1 MLVDGRDVRPGLDD
15 WSNTAAA
22 WGVRPDIVDGVRGV
36 FATFPVPA
44 GSTVLSVPSSIS
56 LTLAPGENTPDAN
69 IAPPAVWA
77 LLPWFGQ
84 LALKLCVELS
94 LGSKSPLQPYL
105 ALLPAEIDLP
115 ACWREEDLLA
125 LQNVSMVR
133 RLQEEQL
140 QWRAMHDSL
149 PLSQQRPTWERFQW
163 ALCNVRSRS
172 FAGPHFNTPFTVK
185 VNLALALG
193 AVAALQQLGVPQ
205 VVEAL
210 SWPAAATA
218 ALAAI
223 LPAAWFYADSQGAQ
237 TAVRYS
243 MCPFLDLLNHDGS
256 VQAECAYD
264 PFGDCFKVVADR
276 ALSPKQQLTIN
287 YGSQSN
293 DRLLQVYGFVEPV
306 NESDRYLMTDVLQL
320 LQQGALRGVA
330 TQAQVQQLGIPP
342 SLLSEVTLTTAGF
355 PTEVVQ
361 ALQKLLDSSPNSP
374 TSSQQPLTV
383 NNILAELCNTEL
395 LSLGSTLDQDISE
408 LSKLRAQMARIQ
420 ARPALEAARAAAAAA
435 LAAAAAAATANVS
448 GAAVESEASVEE
460 ADGEGE
466 EEEEELQEFA
476 ERRRTILLYRTSK
489 KALLTRVLGDLVAR
503 Q

>member
-1 MLVDGRDVRPGLDD
+1 MAVREKILVTSPVIHLSDPGTRRKHSGRQHR
-15 WSNTAAA
+15 S
-22 WGVRPDIVDGVRGV
+22 
-36 FATFPVPA
+36 
-44 GSTVLSVPSSIS
+44 
-56 LTLAPGENTPDAN
+56 
-69 IAPPAVWA
+69 PPAVWA

-140 QWRAMHDSL
+140 QWRALHDSL
-149 PLSQQRPTWERFQW
+149 PLSQQRPTWERFRW

-172 FAGPHFNTPFTVK
+172 FAGPHFNTPFAVK

-193 AVAALQQLGVPQ
+193 AVAALQQLAIPEVVQ
-205 VVEAL
+205 VL

-218 ALAAI
+218 ALAAA

-293 DRLLQVYGFVEPV
+293 DRLLQVYGFVEPA
-306 NESDRYLMTDVLQL
+306 NESDRAADNTLAAGVGRSGSDDPKARSRSGLLSESYLMTDVLQL
-320 LQQGALRGVA
+320 LQQGALSAVA
-330 TQAQVQQLGIPP
+330 SHAQVQQLGIPP
-342 SLLSEVTLTTAGF
+342 SLFSEVTLTAAGF
-355 PTEVVQ
+355 PAEVVQ
-361 ALQKLLDSSPNSP
+361 ALGKLLASSTNLSS
-374 TSSQQPLTV
+374 TSQLPLTV
-383 NNILAELCNTEL
+383 NHILAELCSAEL
-395 LSLGSTLDQDISE
+395 LSLGSTLDEDISE
-408 LSKLRAQMARIQ
+408 LSKLRAQMARTQ
-420 ARPALEAARAAAAAA
+420 ARPALEAATAASA
-435 LAAAAAAATANVS
+435 LAAAAAAATATTS
-448 GAAVESEASVEE
+448 GEAE
-460 ADGEGE
+460 GEG
-466 EEEEELQEFA
+466 EEEELQEFA
-476 ERRRTILLYRTSK
+476 ERRTTILLYRISK

-503 Q
+503 H